1 MALSGSTN
9 YNNAL
14 TSTIKEEWLF
24 EFRNQDYP
32 SSPIPADTS
41 DEIIRLATAEVPHSS
56 ISDMKYHGF
65 ITNTPSIRES
75 IDLNKSTS
83 TVSNISITCANGT
96 LSNHSKTLAEEI
108 YGGSNNYIN
117 RDVIVRSRVGGY
129 TEIIFQGRLKE
140 VKLSN
145 QDTVSIV
152 IAVHDPIQDIS
163 IPEYQSKS
171 GNYFPIFYGESVP
184 ETSTVLVPDFIDA
197 SIVFPVEVDTLN
209 NDVFNC
215 LFHQAESSDARLHY
229 PVKDT
234 FNANEFPIMCPLD
247 DTFSNAT
254 YDDYEGATSDTNRNV
269 MRTDLDLH
277 RAYKVRP
284 QTVTNPSSGSG
295 VTVTNPGNAYD
306 DNASTD
312 ADFTAALNTD
322 VTVDKEYVISDIPKE
337 EHALQTL
344 KFFYNYSITGYGASN
359 GNLHIH
365 IGVAIKHDGSYSAFK
380 EINKSANQSADTEE
394 LNLLSN
400 SDFSNATNK
409 TPEEV
414 KLRIRFI
421 NSASDDGG
429 DNNLAVVNLFD
440 TFFQI
445 ETKIVD
451 DNDTDELQLANSSA
465 VTSVKR
471 LYTGAD
477 GFDESW
483 NAGTVVNLI
492 HDMHRD
498 ILYRFAGVT
507 ATPDGYSALD
517 TDRQQTGFFW
527 FCRYYT
533 HKPIEIKK
541 LLEQCQYEGG
551 FIFRFRPSN
560 QTPQYIHIPDS
571 PTTIHTIDKNDITN
585 LNISVTPFESLVTK
599 RIIKYE
605 INPINDKTMREITC
619 TDTSASPTVRTK
631 YNIDTKENIK
641 TDELKI
647 LRNSVG
653 QANMGGARNNG
664 FANYYN
670 AIEGNP
676 KLVVDTEII
685 NPGSSGGSSYFYLME
700 VGDICAFNHND
711 MIVEPFGESF
721 NGKQFIVTSLTRSP
735 GSLKVSLRE
744 I

>member
-1 MALSGSTN
+1 MALSGN
-9 YNNAL
+9 NDYNGAL
-14 TSTIKEEWLF
+14 GASIKEEWIF
-24 EFRNQDYP
+24 ELRNNTYDPDVSNNTQF
-32 SSPIPADTS
+32 
-41 DEIIRLATAEVPHSS
+41 IRLATAEVGSGASAYHSLITS
-56 ISDMKYHGF
+56 I
-65 ITNTPSIRES
+65 PSIRES
-75 IDLNKSTS
+75 INLSNSTAS
-83 TVSNISITCANGT
+83 VGNISITCVNGT
-96 LSNHSKTLAEEI
+96 LANHSNTLAEEI
-108 YGGSNNYIN
+108 YGGSRNYIN
-117 RDVIVRSRVGGY
+117 REVVVSSRVGGY
-129 TEIIFQGRLKE
+129 TEVIFTGRLKE
-140 VKLSN
+140 VKLGN
-145 QDTVSIV
+145 QDTVSII
-152 IAVHDPIQDIS
+152 IAVHNPMQDIS

-171 GNYFPIFYGESVP
+171 GNYFPIFYGESIP
-184 ETSTVLVPDFIDA
+184 ETSTVSSPDFIDA
-197 SIVFPVEVDTLN
+197 SRVFPVEVDTLN

-215 LFHQAESSDARLHY
+215 LFHQAESTDARLHY

-234 FNANEFPIMCPLD
+234 FDANEFPVMCPLD

-254 YDDYEGATSDTNRNV
+254 YNDYEGATNDTNRNV

-295 VTVTNPGNAYD
+295 VTVANPGNAYD
-306 DNASTD
+306 SSTITD

-337 EHALQTL
+337 EHALQAL
-344 KFFYNYSITGYGASN
+344 KFFYNYSITGYSVPN
-359 GNLHIH
+359 GNLHIY

-380 EINKSANQSADTEE
+380 QINKSANQSSDTQE

-400 SDFSNATNK
+400 TDFSNSTNK
-409 TPEEV
+409 TPEEI

-421 NSASDDGG
+421 NTASDDGG
-429 DNNLAVVNLFD
+429 ANNLAVVNLFD

-483 NAGTVVNLI
+483 NAGTVVSLI

-507 ATPDGYSALD
+507 DTPDGYSALD

-533 HKPIEIKK
+533 NKPIEIKK

-571 PTTIHTIDKNDITN
+571 PTTIHTIDKNDIKN
-585 LNISVTPFESLVTK
+585 LNISITPFESLVTK
-599 RIIKYE
+599 RIVKYE
-605 INPINDKTMREITC
+605 INPINDKPIREITC
-619 TDTSASPTVRTK
+619 TDTTSNPRST

-653 QANMGGARNNG
+653 QENMGGARNNG

-700 VGDICAFNHND
+700 VGDICAFNHNN
-711 MIVEPFGESF
+711 MIVEPFGQSF

>member
-1 MALSGSTN
+1 MALSGN
-9 YNNAL
+9 NDYNGAL
-14 TSTIKEEWLF
+14 GASIKEEWIF
-24 EFRNQDYP
+24 ELRNNTYDPDVSNNTQF
-32 SSPIPADTS
+32 
-41 DEIIRLATAEVPHSS
+41 IRLATAEVGSGASAYHSLITS
-56 ISDMKYHGF
+56 I
-65 ITNTPSIRES
+65 PSIRES
-75 IDLNKSTS
+75 INLSNSTAS
-83 TVSNISITCANGT
+83 VGNISITCVNGT
-96 LSNHSKTLAEEI
+96 LANHSNTLAEEI
-108 YGGSNNYIN
+108 YGGSRNYIN
-117 RDVIVRSRVGGY
+117 RDVVVSSRVGGY
-129 TEIIFQGRLKE
+129 TEVIFQGRLKE

-145 QDTVSIV
+145 QDTVSMV
-152 IAVHDPIQDIS
+152 IAVHDPIQNIS

-171 GNYFPIFYGESVP
+171 GNYFPIFYGESIP
-184 ETSTVLVPDFIDA
+184 ETSTFSSPDYIDA
-197 SIVFPVEVDTLN
+197 SRVFPVEVDTLN

-215 LFHQAESSDARLHY
+215 LFHQAESTDARLHY

-234 FNANEFPIMCPLD
+234 FDASEFPVMCPLD

-254 YDDYEGATSDTNRNV
+254 YDDYEGASNDTNRNV

-277 RAYKVRP
+277 RAYKIRP

-295 VTVTNPGNAYD
+295 VTVANPGYAYD
-306 DNASTD
+306 SSTITD

-337 EHALQTL
+337 EHALQAL
-344 KFFYNYSITGYGASN
+344 KFFYNYSITGYSVPN
-359 GNLHIH
+359 GNLHIY

-380 EINKSANQSADTEE
+380 QINKSANQSPEPQE

-400 SDFSNATNK
+400 TDFSNSTNK
-409 TPEEV
+409 TPEEI

-421 NSASDDGG
+421 NTASDDGG
-429 DNNLAVVNLFD
+429 ANNLAVVNLFD

-483 NAGTVVNLI
+483 NAGTVVSLI

-507 ATPDGYSALD
+507 DTPDGYSALD

-533 HKPIEIKK
+533 NKPIEIKK

-571 PTTIHTIDKNDITN
+571 PTTIHTIDKNDIKN
-585 LNISVTPFESLVTK
+585 LNISITPFESLVTK
-599 RIIKYE
+599 RIVKYE
-605 INPINDKTMREITC
+605 INPINDKPIREITC
-619 TDTSASPTVRTK
+619 TDTTSNPRST

-653 QANMGGARNNG
+653 QENMGGARNNG

-700 VGDICAFNHND
+700 VGDICAFNHNN
-711 MIVEPFGESF
+711 MIVEPFGQSF

>member
-1 MALSGSTN
+1 MALSGSTD

-14 TSTIKEEWLF
+14 TSTIKEEWIF
-24 EFRNQDYP
+24 ELRNNTYDPDFSNNTQF
-32 SSPIPADTS
+32 
-41 DEIIRLATAEVPHSS
+41 IRLATAEVGSGTGIYHS
-56 ISDMKYHGF
+56 F
-65 ITNTPSIRES
+65 ITNIPSLRES
-75 IDLNKSTS
+75 IDLANSTAS
-83 TVSNISITCANGT
+83 VGNISITCVNGT
-96 LSNHSKTLAEEI
+96 LANHSNTLAEEI
-108 YGGSNNYIN
+108 YGGSRNYIN
-117 RDVIVRSRVGGY
+117 REVVVSSRVGGY
-129 TEIIFQGRLKE
+129 TEVIFTGRLKE

-145 QDTVSIV
+145 QDTISIV
-152 IAVHDPIQDIS
+152 IAVHNPMQDIS

-171 GNYFPIFYGESVP
+171 GNYFPIFYGESIAESSSV
-184 ETSTVLVPDFIDA
+184 SSPDFIDA
-197 SIVFPVEVDTLN
+197 SRVFPVEVDTLN

-215 LFHQAESSDARLHY
+215 LFHQAESTDARLHY

-234 FNANEFPIMCPLD
+234 FDASEFPVMCPLD

-254 YDDYEGATSDTNRNV
+254 YDDYEGATNDTNRNV

-277 RAYKVRP
+277 RAYKIRP

-295 VTVTNPGNAYD
+295 VTVSNPENAYD
-306 DNASTD
+306 NNPATD
-312 ADFTAALNTD
+312 ADFSAALNTD

-337 EHALQTL
+337 EHALQNL
-344 KFFYNYSITGYGASN
+344 KFNYTYSITGYSATN
-359 GNLHIH
+359 GSLSIK

-380 EINKSANQSADTEE
+380 EITKTANQSSDPQQVD
-394 LNLLSN
+394 LLSTL
-400 SDFSNATNK
+400 DFSNATNK
-409 TPEEV
+409 TPEEI
-414 KLRIRFI
+414 KLRIRFV
-421 NSASDDGG
+421 NDASDIDG

-440 TFFQI
+440 TFFTI
-445 ETKIVD
+445 ESKIID

-483 NAGTVVNLI
+483 NPGTVASLI

-507 ATPDGYSALD
+507 DTPDGYSALD
-517 TDRQQTGFFW
+517 TDRQQVGFFW

-571 PTTIHTIDKNDITN
+571 PTTIHTITKSDIAN
-585 LNISVTPFESLVTK
+585 LNISITPFESLVTK
-599 RIIKYE
+599 RIVKYE
-605 INPINDKTMREITC
+605 INPINDKPIREITC
-619 TDTSASPTVRTK
+619 TDTTNNPRTT

-641 TDELKI
+641 TDELGI

-653 QANMGGARNNG
+653 QTNMGGARNNG

-700 VGDICAFNHND
+700 VGDICAFDHTD

-721 NGKQFIVTSLTRSP
+721 NGKKFIVTSLTRSP

>member
-14 TSTIKEEWLF
+14 TSTIKEEWIF
-24 EFRNQDYP
+24 ELRNNTYNPDVSNNTQF
-32 SSPIPADTS
+32 
-41 DEIIRLATAEVPHSS
+41 IRLATAEVGTGSAVYHS
-56 ISDMKYHGF
+56 F
-65 ITNTPSIRES
+65 ITNIPSVRES
-75 IDLNKSTS
+75 IDLANSTAS
-83 TVSNISITCANGT
+83 VGNISITCVNGT
-96 LSNHSKTLAEEI
+96 LANHSNTLAEEI
-108 YGGSNNYIN
+108 YGGSRNYIN
-117 RDVIVRSRVGGY
+117 REVVVSSRVGGY
-129 TEIIFQGRLKE
+129 TEVIFTGRLKE

-145 QDTVSIV
+145 QDTISIV
-152 IAVHDPIQDIS
+152 IAVHNPMQDIS

-171 GNYFPIFYGESVP
+171 GNYFPIFYGESIAESSSV
-184 ETSTVLVPDFIDA
+184 SSPDFIDA
-197 SIVFPVEVDTLN
+197 SRVFPVEVDTLN

-215 LFHQAESSDARLHY
+215 LFHQAESTDARLHY

-234 FNANEFPIMCPLD
+234 FDASEFPIMCPLD

-254 YDDYEGATSDTNRNV
+254 YDDYEGATNDTNRNV

-277 RAYKVRP
+277 RAYKIRP

-295 VTVTNPGNAYD
+295 VTVSNPENAYD
-306 DNASTD
+306 NNPATD
-312 ADFTAALNTD
+312 ADFSAALNTD

-337 EHALQTL
+337 EHALQNL
-344 KFFYNYSITGYGASN
+344 KFNYTYSITGYSATN
-359 GNLHIH
+359 GSLSIK

-380 EINKSANQSADTEE
+380 EITKTANQSSDPQQVD
-394 LNLLSN
+394 LLSTL
-400 SDFSNATNK
+400 DFSNATNK
-409 TPEEV
+409 TPEEI
-414 KLRIRFI
+414 KLRIRFV
-421 NSASDDGG
+421 NDASDIDG

-440 TFFQI
+440 TFFTI
-445 ETKIVD
+445 ESKIID

-483 NAGTVVNLI
+483 NAGTVASLI

-507 ATPDGYSALD
+507 DTPDGYSALD
-517 TDRQQTGFFW
+517 TDRQQVGFFW

-533 HKPIEIKK
+533 HKPVEIKK

-571 PTTIHTIDKNDITN
+571 PTTIHTITKSDITN
-585 LNISVTPFESLVTK
+585 LNISITPFESLVTK
-599 RIIKYE
+599 RIVKYE
-605 INPINDKTMREITC
+605 INPINDKPIREITC
-619 TDTSASPTVRTK
+619 TDTTNNPRTT

-641 TDELKI
+641 TDELKV

-653 QANMGGARNNG
+653 QTNMGGARNNG

-676 KLVVDTEII
+676 KLLIDTEII

-700 VGDICAFNHND
+700 VGDICAFDHTD

>member
-1 MALSGSTN
+1 MALSGN
-9 YNNAL
+9 NDYNGAL
-14 TSTIKEEWLF
+14 GASIKEEWIF
-24 EFRNQDYP
+24 ELRNNTYDPDVSNNTQF
-32 SSPIPADTS
+32 
-41 DEIIRLATAEVPHSS
+41 IRLATAEVGSGASAYHSLITS
-56 ISDMKYHGF
+56 I
-65 ITNTPSIRES
+65 PSIRES
-75 IDLNKSTS
+75 INLSNSTAS
-83 TVSNISITCANGT
+83 VGNISITCVNGT
-96 LSNHSKTLAEEI
+96 LANHSNTLAEEI
-108 YGGSNNYIN
+108 YGGSRNYIN
-117 RDVIVRSRVGGY
+117 REVVVSSRVGGY
-129 TEIIFQGRLKE
+129 TEVIFTGRLKE
-140 VKLSN
+140 VKLGN
-145 QDTVSIV
+145 QDTVSII
-152 IAVHDPIQDIS
+152 IAVHNPMQDIS

-171 GNYFPIFYGESVP
+171 GNYFPIFYGESIP
-184 ETSTVLVPDFIDA
+184 ETSTVSSPDFIDA
-197 SIVFPVEVDTLN
+197 SRVFPVEVDTLN

-215 LFHQAESSDARLHY
+215 LFHQAESTDARLHY

-234 FNANEFPIMCPLD
+234 FDANEFPVMCPLD

-254 YDDYEGATSDTNRNV
+254 YDDYEGATNDTNRNV

-295 VTVTNPGNAYD
+295 VTVANPGNAYD
-306 DNASTD
+306 SSTITD

-337 EHALQTL
+337 EHALQAL
-344 KFFYNYSITGYGASN
+344 KFFYNYSITGYSVPN
-359 GNLHIH
+359 GNLHIY

-380 EINKSANQSADTEE
+380 QINKSANQSSDTQE

-400 SDFSNATNK
+400 TDFSNSTNK
-409 TPEEV
+409 TPEEI

-421 NSASDDGG
+421 NTASDDGG
-429 DNNLAVVNLFD
+429 ANNLAVVNLFD

-483 NAGTVVNLI
+483 NAGTVVSLI

-507 ATPDGYSALD
+507 DTPDGYSALD

-533 HKPIEIKK
+533 NKPIEIKK

-571 PTTIHTIDKNDITN
+571 PTTIHTIDKNDIKN
-585 LNISVTPFESLVTK
+585 LNISITPFESLVTK
-599 RIIKYE
+599 RIVKYE
-605 INPINDKTMREITC
+605 INPINDKPIREITC
-619 TDTSASPTVRTK
+619 TDTTSNPRST

-653 QANMGGARNNG
+653 QENMGGARNNG

-700 VGDICAFNHND
+700 VGDICAFNHNN
-711 MIVEPFGESF
+711 MIVEPFGQSF

>member
-75 IDLNKSTS
+75 IDLNKSTA
-83 TVSNISITCANGT
+83 TVSNISITCVNGT
-96 LSNHSKTLAEEI
+96 LSNHNKTLAEEI

-117 RDVIVRSRVGGY
+117 RNVIVSSRVGGY
-129 TEIIFQGRLKE
+129 TQIIFQGRLKE

-152 IAVHDPIQDIS
+152 IAVHDPIQNIS

-171 GNYFPIFYGESVP
+171 GNYFPIFYGESIP
-184 ETSTVLVPDFIDA
+184 ETSTVSSPDYIDA
-197 SIVFPVEVDTLN
+197 SRVFPVEVDTLN

-215 LFHQAESSDARLHY
+215 LFHQAESTDARLHY

-234 FNANEFPIMCPLD
+234 FDANEFPIMCPLD

-254 YDDYEGATSDTNRNV
+254 YDDYEGATNDTNRNV

-277 RAYKVRP
+277 RAYKIRP

-295 VTVTNPGNAYD
+295 VTVANPGNAYD
-306 DNASTD
+306 DNVSTD

-337 EHALQTL
+337 EHALQNL
-344 KFFYNYSITGYGASN
+344 KFIYNYSITGYSSN
-359 GNLHIH
+359 NGTLTIK

-380 EINKSANQSADTEE
+380 EVTKTANQSSDPQT
-394 LNLLSN
+394 LDLLST

-414 KLRIRFI
+414 KLRIRFV
-421 NSASDDGG
+421 NDASDVGG

-465 VTSVKR
+465 VTSVKK

-483 NAGTVVNLI
+483 NAGTVASLI

-571 PTTIHTIDKNDITN
+571 PTTIHTIDKDDITS
-585 LNISVTPFESLVTK
+585 LNISITPFESLVTK
-599 RIIKYE
+599 RIVKYE
-605 INPINDKTMREITC
+605 INPINDKPIREITC
-619 TDTSASPTVRTK
+619 TDTTSNPRST

-641 TDELKI
+641 TDELEI

-653 QANMGGARNNG
+653 QTNMGGARNNG

-676 KLVVDTEII
+676 KLIINTEII

-735 GSLKVSLRE
+735 GSLKVVLRE

>member
-1 MALSGSTN
+1 MALSGSDN
-9 YNNAL
+9 YNGAL

-215 LFHQAESSDARLHY
+215 LFHQAESVDARLHY

-254 YDDYEGATSDTNRNV
+254 YDDYEGATNDTNRNV

-483 NAGTVVNLI
+483 NAGTVVSLI

-619 TDTSASPTVRTK
+619 TDTTNNPRTT

-653 QANMGGARNNG
+653 QTNMGGARNNG

-711 MIVEPFGESF
+711 MIVEPFGQSF

>member
-24 EFRNQDYP
+24 ELRNNTYDPDVSNNTQF
-32 SSPIPADTS
+32 
-41 DEIIRLATAEVPHSS
+41 IRLATAEVGSSSAIYHS
-56 ISDMKYHGF
+56 F
-65 ITNTPSIRES
+65 ITNIPSLRES
-75 IDLNKSTS
+75 IDLSKSTS
-83 TVSNISITCANGT
+83 TVGNISITCVNGT
-96 LSNHSKTLAEEI
+96 LANHSNTLAEEI
-108 YGGSNNYIN
+108 YGGTRNYIN
-117 RDVIVRSRVGGY
+117 RDVVVSSRVGGY
-129 TEIIFQGRLKE
+129 TEVIFQGRLKE
-140 VKLSN
+140 VKLNN

-152 IAVHDPIQDIS
+152 IAVHDPIQNIS

-171 GNYFPIFYGESVP
+171 GNYFPIFYGESIP
-184 ETSTVLVPDFIDA
+184 ETSTVSSPDYIDA
-197 SIVFPVEVDTLN
+197 SRVFPVEVDTLN

-215 LFHQAESSDARLHY
+215 LFHQAESTDARLHY

-234 FNANEFPIMCPLD
+234 FDANEFPIMCPLD

-254 YDDYEGATSDTNRNV
+254 YDDYEGASNDTNRNV

-277 RAYKVRP
+277 RAYKIRP

-295 VTVTNPGNAYD
+295 VTVANPGNAYD
-306 DNASTD
+306 SSTITD

-359 GNLHIH
+359 GNLTIK
-365 IGVAIKHDGSYSAFK
+365 IGVAIKHDGSYSSFK
-380 EINKSANQSADTEE
+380 EITKTGNQSADTEE

-409 TPEEV
+409 TPEEL
-414 KLRIRFI
+414 KLRIRFT
-421 NSASDDGG
+421 NNASDDGG

-440 TFFQI
+440 SFFQI

-465 VTSVKR
+465 VTSVKK

-483 NAGTVVNLI
+483 NAGTVASLI

-571 PTTIHTIDKNDITN
+571 PTTIHTIDKDDITS
-585 LNISVTPFESLVTK
+585 LNISITPFESLVTK
-599 RIIKYE
+599 RIVKYE
-605 INPINDKTMREITC
+605 INPINDKPIREITC
-619 TDTSASPTVRTK
+619 TDTTSNPRST

-653 QANMGGARNNG
+653 QTNMGGARNNG

-676 KLVVDTEII
+676 KLIINTEII

-735 GSLKVSLRE
+735 GSLKVVLRE

>member
-75 IDLNKSTS
+75 IDLNRSTS

-171 GNYFPIFYGESVP
+171 GNYFQIFYGESVP
-184 ETSTVLVPDFIDA
+184 ETSTVGVPDFIDA

-247 DTFSNAT
+247 DTFSNTT
-254 YDDYEGATSDTNRNV
+254 YDDYEGATNDTNRNV

-344 KFFYNYSITGYGASN
+344 KFFYNYSITGYSNSN

-380 EINKSANQSADTEE
+380 EINKSGNQSADTEE

-571 PTTIHTIDKNDITN
+571 PTTIHTIDKNDIAN

-605 INPINDKTMREITC
+605 INPINDKTIREITC
-619 TDTSASPTVRTK
+619 TDTTNNPRTT

>member
-1 MALSGSTN
+1 MALSGSDN
-9 YNNAL
+9 YNGAL

-215 LFHQAESSDARLHY
+215 LFHQAESVDARLHY

-254 YDDYEGATSDTNRNV
+254 YDDYEGATNDTNRNV

-483 NAGTVVNLI
+483 NAGTVVSLI

-619 TDTSASPTVRTK
+619 TDTTNNPRTT

-711 MIVEPFGESF
+711 MIVEPFGQSF

>member
-24 EFRNQDYP
+24 ELRNNTYDPDVSNNTQF
-32 SSPIPADTS
+32 
-41 DEIIRLATAEVPHSS
+41 IRLATAEVGSSSAIYHS
-56 ISDMKYHGF
+56 F
-65 ITNTPSIRES
+65 ITNIPSLRES
-75 IDLNKSTS
+75 IDLSKSTS
-83 TVSNISITCANGT
+83 TVGNISITCVNGT
-96 LSNHSKTLAEEI
+96 LANHSNTLAEEI
-108 YGGSNNYIN
+108 YGGTRNYIN
-117 RDVIVRSRVGGY
+117 RDVVVSSRVGGY
-129 TEIIFQGRLKE
+129 TEVIFQGRLKE
-140 VKLSN
+140 VKLNN

-152 IAVHDPIQDIS
+152 IAVHDPIQNIS

-171 GNYFPIFYGESVP
+171 GNYFPIFYGESIP
-184 ETSTVLVPDFIDA
+184 ETSTVSSPDYIDA
-197 SIVFPVEVDTLN
+197 SRVFPVEVDTLN

-215 LFHQAESSDARLHY
+215 LFHQAESTDARLHY

-234 FNANEFPIMCPLD
+234 FDANEFPIMCPLD

-254 YDDYEGATSDTNRNV
+254 YDDYEGASNDTNRNV

-277 RAYKVRP
+277 RAYKIRP

-295 VTVTNPGNAYD
+295 VTVANPGNAYD
-306 DNASTD
+306 SSTITD

-359 GNLHIH
+359 GNLTIK
-365 IGVAIKHDGSYSAFK
+365 IGVAIKHDGSYSSFK
-380 EINKSANQSADTEE
+380 EITKTGNQSADTEE

-409 TPEEV
+409 TPEEL
-414 KLRIRFI
+414 KLRIRFT
-421 NSASDDGG
+421 NNASDDGG

-440 TFFQI
+440 SFFQI

-465 VTSVKR
+465 VTSVKK

-483 NAGTVVNLI
+483 NAGTVASLI

-571 PTTIHTIDKNDITN
+571 PTTIHTIDKDDITS
-585 LNISVTPFESLVTK
+585 LNISITPFESLVTK
-599 RIIKYE
+599 RIVKYE
-605 INPINDKTMREITC
+605 INPINDKPIREITC
-619 TDTSASPTVRTK
+619 TDTTSNPRST

-653 QANMGGARNNG
+653 QTNMGGARSNG

-670 AIEGNP
+670 AIQGNP
-676 KLVVDTEII
+676 KLIINTEII

-700 VGDICAFNHND
+700 VGDVCAFDHTNQV
-711 MIVEPFGESF
+711 IAPFGESF

-735 GSLKVSLRE
+735 GSLKVVLRE